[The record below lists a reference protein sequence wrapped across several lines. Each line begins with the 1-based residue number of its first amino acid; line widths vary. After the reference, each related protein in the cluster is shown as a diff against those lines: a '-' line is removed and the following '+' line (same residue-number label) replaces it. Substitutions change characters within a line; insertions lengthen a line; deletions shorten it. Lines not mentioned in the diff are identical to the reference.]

1 MNEKELFRKLD
12 LMTRLLAV
20 VATKDKTFKEQ
31 VSLLSDAGLQ
41 PSEISEI
48 TGKTA
53 NLVRVTKS
61 GLKKKNG

>member
-1 MNEKELFRKLD
+1 MDEKELFRRLD

-20 VATKDKTFKEQ
+20 VATKDKSFKEQ
-31 VSLLSDAGLQ
+31 VQLLSDAGLQ
-41 PSEISEI
+41 PSEIADI

-53 NLVRVTKS
+53 NLVRVTKT

>member
-1 MNEKELFRKLD
+1 MDEKELFRKLD

-31 VSLLSDAGLQ
+31 VKLLSDAGLQ
-41 PSEISEI
+41 PSEIADI

-53 NLVRVTKS
+53 NLVRVTKT